1 MRLCPKCSGSAQEAC
16 KLGVQALLLEQG
28 DGPGSPSHTML
39 TAR

>member
-1 MRLCPKCSGSAQEAC
+1 MHLLPESSGRAQEAC